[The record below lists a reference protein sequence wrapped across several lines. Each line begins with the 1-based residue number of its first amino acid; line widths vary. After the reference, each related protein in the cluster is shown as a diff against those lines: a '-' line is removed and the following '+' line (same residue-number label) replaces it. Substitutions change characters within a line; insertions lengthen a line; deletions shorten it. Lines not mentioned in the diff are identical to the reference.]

1 MAAFA
6 FGSPKGTTDPVE
18 RIGLPDH
25 AFLLKKA
32 SCGPMSFKETKI
44 KEVHMSLTIGFS
56 NPGAVTIGGKTA
68 ATINALSEAGAD
80 ASSEALGT
88 EKAHSNQVRTGG
100 GAAPEETKAEG
111 SDNQSV
117 TVKTLLK
124 RMQELQKQ
132 LQEQQQRL
140 AAAQAQSYPTPEAK
154 SQAVMSIQGQIA
166 QTSGELMQVAAA
178 LVKEMTKGST
188 SGNLVSTTA

>member
-1 MAAFA
+1 
-6 FGSPKGTTDPVE
+6 
-18 RIGLPDH
+18 
-25 AFLLKKA
+25 
-32 SCGPMSFKETKI
+32 
-44 KEVHMSLTIGFS
+44 MSLTIGLA

-68 ATINALSEAGAD
+68 ATINALSEAQKEPG
-80 ASSEALGT
+80 
-88 EKAHSNQVRTGG
+88 NQVRTGG
-100 GAAPEETKAEG
+100 AAPEDSKAES
-111 SDNQSV
+111 SDNLSV
-117 TVKTLLK
+117 TVKMLLK

-166 QTSGELMQVAAA
+166 QTSGEMMEVARA
-178 LVKEMTKGST
+178 LLKEMTKDST